1 MLVLEEYRQTKLTA
15 LLAPINPMQR
25 IFNHPRRSLIQRPDR
40 PIAERLAARG
50 AGRCCDQPD
59 SMGHILKLGQPQ
71 RRLRPFLPVF
81 ICVIPVLKMGCSNTG
96 LALGCFWARAPTP
109 VELALLCPAALQR
122 WFLTL
127 EPGLLGHGGTAQASN
142 PAACGNEPFI
152 GVFHSVNST
161 LVGRELVLL
170 GAVGSG
176 TGLGL
181 DAT

>member
-1 MLVLEEYRQTKLTA
+1 MRITA
-15 LLAPINPMQR
+15 QKNLLPLLHPINPMQR
-25 IFNHPRRSLIQRPDR
+25 ILHHPRLGLVQCPDR
-40 PIAERLAARG
+40 PIAEWLAARG

-127 EPGLLGHGGTAQASN
+127 EPGLLGHGGTAQAGDFPTS
-142 PAACGNEPFI
+142 GYEVFFW
-152 GVFHSVNST
+152 VFHSVNST